1 MEKIKE
7 NQIKCRKLKQ
17 ENVERLLAWWIGLL
31 ERNGPRAQLK
41 RCSGPE
47 EAALI
52 PDTFKVKDIIPP
64 WNTYQAAAAIAGI
77 LAHVRKEGLNI
88 HNSFAKQLA
97 LSAEGSSRA
106 VFSET
111 RFRQLLSSKNW
122 NEFYTG
128 LRRAVKILNG
138 KANPLYVADII
149 LRWDDE
155 NRKNLVQK
163 KANSLKYE
171 LSHEYYTQLFIS
183 ESKK

>member
-7 NQIKCRKLKQ
+7 NKIKCRKINQ
-17 ENVERLLAWWIGLL
+17 ETAEKLLVWWNGLL

-41 RCSGPE
+41 RCTGPE

-52 PDTFKVKDIIPP
+52 PDTFKVKNIIK
-64 WNTYQAAAAIAGI
+64 WSTYQAAATIAGI
-77 LAHVRKEGLNI
+77 LAHVRKEGL
-88 HNSFAKQLA
+88 HVYSSFAKQLA
-97 LSAEGSSRA
+97 QSAEGSSRA
-106 VFSET
+106 IFSET
-111 RFRQLLSSKNW
+111 RFRQLLSSRNW
-122 NEFYTG
+122 NEFYTM
-128 LRRAVKILNG
+128 LRRALKILNG

-163 KANSLKYE
+163 KTRSLKFE